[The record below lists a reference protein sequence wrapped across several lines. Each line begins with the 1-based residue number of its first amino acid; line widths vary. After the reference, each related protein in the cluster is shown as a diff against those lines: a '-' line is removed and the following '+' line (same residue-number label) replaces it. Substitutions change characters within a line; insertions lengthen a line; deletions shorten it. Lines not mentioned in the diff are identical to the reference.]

1 MLIFYSVKDGAK
13 VISGSLDHTVRVWDM
28 ATGREVHKLEGHS
41 DPIWS
46 VAISPVQLFEL
57 YVHTL

>member
-1 MLIFYSVKDGAK
+1 MLIFYSFKDGAK
-13 VISGSLDHTVRVWDM
+13 VISGSSDKTVRVWDM
-28 ATGREVHKLEGHS
+28 ATGREVHKLNADRVS
-41 DPIWS
+41 S